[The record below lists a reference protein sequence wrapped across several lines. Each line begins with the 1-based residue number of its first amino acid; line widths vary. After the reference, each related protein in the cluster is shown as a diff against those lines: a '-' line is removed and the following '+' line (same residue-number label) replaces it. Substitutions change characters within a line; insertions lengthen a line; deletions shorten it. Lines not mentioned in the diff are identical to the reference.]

1 MGHYIYIKYLFVKLK
16 ESHHL
21 KGAACQFK
29 GAPHHFKVSF
39 ITLKVPFIEVDFY
52 HFLTHLNE
60 LFDCQF
66 LGLQAIVLESP
77 FLLRTSE

>member
-39 ITLKVPFIEVDFY
+39 ITLKVPFIEVDF
-52 HFLTHLNE
+52 
-60 LFDCQF
+60 
-66 LGLQAIVLESP
+66 
-77 FLLRTSE
+77 